1 MAPRRKAV
9 YVESIYVER
18 GGRGGYQSVGVDD
31 LPASRFHTTG
41 GAARS
46 VLKALKTRLA
56 PDAAEAF
63 FDIHTGTGAAFR
75 VHLNVEHDE
84 LTVAHQCHSDTA
96 NDFLDDV
103 GRETGWPNVAA
114 ALDALQKAV
123 KDGVLAG
130 EALEERV
137 RSEYI
142 PGLRKWQECLRQRD
156 EWDGPEH
163 QQVTEAVEKAVK
175 LEAVMDGPE
184 PSPLHGVISAI
195 LRADDPVAAVLDVGT
210 LVELDY
216 MDIPVALN
224 PLTNADLKMEEIS
237 GGETCSK
244 T

>member
-18 GGRGGYQSVGVDD
+18 GGRGGYQSVRVDD
-31 LPASRFHTTG
+31 LPGKQVPHHGRRCQERPEGSQDPPG
-41 GAARS
+41 
-46 VLKALKTRLA
+46 

-63 FDIHTGTGAAFR
+63 FDIHTGTGAGFR

-84 LTVAHQCHSDTA
+84 LTVAHQCHSDMA

-142 PGLRKWQECLRQRD
+142 PGLRKWQECLWQRD
-156 EWDGPEH
+156 EWDGPEL
-163 QQVTEAVEKAVK
+163 QQVAEAVEKAVK
-175 LEAVMDGPE
+175 LEAVMDW
-184 PSPLHGVISAI
+184 A
-195 LRADDPVAAVLDVGT
+195 
-210 LVELDY
+210 
-216 MDIPVALN
+216 
-224 PLTNADLKMEEIS
+224 
-237 GGETCSK
+237 
-244 T
+244 